1 MVQQY
6 VSATATV
13 VNGTNAYE
21 LFCEQ
26 HHHKCNSAIAT
37 AAALQTAMKSLN
49 SMVTHT
55 MSNSLATLCNIGNS
69 CYMNSVLY
77 TLRFAPNFTHNLH
90 HLVEFLELTLH
101 KANAEKRCLPEHD
114 EQGHG
119 QDEQSAINTKQ
130 KGSLLGAGSD
140 GPDALGGHSWNGKEL
155 GLHEKHVNGYET
167 HAAPYGRSS
176 SASDGSAMVSE
187 ICFSESEKCSAPA
200 NHARGCNAYGGAST
214 PAYTGD
220 SYNRSRKCEPS
231 VSNGNGAKTNR
242 QLVCETLHELYHSLA
257 RNEAADT
264 IEPFHAGGLLQ
275 AVQRVSSTFEGNQ
288 QQDAHEFLMCIL
300 DSVRESCLKL
310 NKTLIENPD
319 FLKISSLPSLEKP
332 APAKGTFDSAD
343 SVTASTETKSSTQ
356 FIGRNIFRR
365 RKESLR
371 NAKSFAAKESKA
383 NAAVELP
390 LASSV
395 KPMAPVSKCA
405 DAGAGKDKASLPH
418 ETTTGGHGATAAEER
433 LEERIRTLGLNFFC
447 EDFEGVTVSRTR
459 CLSCETVTEQK
470 EIMIDIAIPIAS
482 SEISEALKNPQ
493 QFYQDA
499 CITQEYFRGDNKY
512 RCEVCSGYTEACRTI
527 SFDILPRLLV
537 LQLKRFNGD
546 MEKINSYIPT
556 PFVLQCFC
564 ADCLGKSDSEKRHVY
579 RLYSVIT
586 HVGARMSVGH
596 YIAYTSSLQIPL
608 HYVNCVK
615 DRQRR
620 ALLAASSLEAQAAGV
635 PNGIKGVGISG
646 KGHGGGVDKSA
657 SGQLKKLFGSKKAS
671 SAGDISKK
679 LKNNVINRFS
689 PINGIEN
696 LQLNAHA
703 TTVCIEKAVRAGYS
717 DNFYSIQS
725 MDGVSS
731 ARSAVDCS
739 LGGGSNPCDGKTN
752 HPLRSICDKAS
763 NLHDLHC
770 QSVGCCAVL
779 AKNILADD
787 IRHAGCAHAGSGTAD
802 EGGGLIGDGL
812 RSSSGP
818 GSAPHHLSPIV
829 AGSMCEMNCAQSR
842 YKLDGANGESQS
854 TIGNCHS
861 SLLSSS
867 SINNQGNS
875 ELSYG
880 NFMDDT
886 VARQQQQQQQQL
898 TWYMCDDDKVKI
910 MTQLEFEEILS
921 PNRRH
926 VTTPYLLFYARYDI
940 ERKEHNQ
947 PKEQSAS
954 PTQQHQQQQYQHKMH
969 KVITKHVPAATKSAT
984 ISV

>member
-1 MVQQY
+1 
-6 VSATATV
+6 
-13 VNGTNAYE
+13 
-21 LFCEQ
+21 
-26 HHHKCNSAIAT
+26 
-37 AAALQTAMKSLN
+37 
-49 SMVTHT
+49 
-55 MSNSLATLCNIGNS
+55 
-69 CYMNSVLY
+69 LY

-300 DSVRESCLKL
+300 DS
-310 NKTLIENPD
+310 
-319 FLKISSLPSLEKP
+319 
-332 APAKGTFDSAD
+332 
-343 SVTASTETKSSTQ
+343 
-356 FIGRNIFRR
+356 
-365 RKESLR
+365 
-371 NAKSFAAKESKA
+371 
-383 NAAVELP
+383 
-390 LASSV
+390 
-395 KPMAPVSKCA
+395 
-405 DAGAGKDKASLPH
+405 
-418 ETTTGGHGATAAEER
+418 
-433 LEERIRTLGLNFFC
+433 
-447 EDFEGVTVSRTR
+447 
-459 CLSCETVTEQK
+459 
-470 EIMIDIAIPIAS
+470 
-482 SEISEALKNPQ
+482 
-493 QFYQDA
+493 DA

-770 QSVGCCAVL
+770 Q
-779 AKNILADD
+779 
-787 IRHAGCAHAGSGTAD
+787 
-802 EGGGLIGDGL
+802 
-812 RSSSGP
+812 
-818 GSAPHHLSPIV
+818 
-829 AGSMCEMNCAQSR
+829 
-842 YKLDGANGESQS
+842 
-854 TIGNCHS
+854 
-861 SLLSSS
+861 
-867 SINNQGNS
+867 
-875 ELSYG
+875 
-880 NFMDDT
+880 
-886 VARQQQQQQQQL
+886 
-898 TWYMCDDDKVKI
+898 
-910 MTQLEFEEILS
+910 
-921 PNRRH
+921 
-926 VTTPYLLFYARYDI
+926 
-940 ERKEHNQ
+940 
-947 PKEQSAS
+947 
-954 PTQQHQQQQYQHKMH
+954 
-969 KVITKHVPAATKSAT
+969 
-984 ISV
+984 